1 MDGKRRD
8 SVNGKHR
15 MFLRSCRTIMA
26 MVALVLLLSTV
37 SHAQRLPSTS
47 TDTSTARR
55 VPEPSATVLLLVGL
69 SMIGFG
75 SYCVE
80 RRKRKA

>member
-1 MDGKRRD
+1 
-8 SVNGKHR
+8 
-15 MFLRSCRTIMA
+15 MA

-37 SHAQRLPSTS
+37 SHAQRLPSTG
-47 TDTSTARR
+47 TSTVR

>member
-1 MDGKRRD
+1 M
-8 SVNGKHR
+8 V
-15 MFLRSCRTIMA
+15 MA
-26 MVALVLLLSTV
+26 TLVLLLSTV
-37 SHAQRLPSTS
+37 SHAQELITQPL
-47 TDTSTARR
+47 DTSLDLNASRLKVRR

-80 RRKRKA
+80 HRKRRA